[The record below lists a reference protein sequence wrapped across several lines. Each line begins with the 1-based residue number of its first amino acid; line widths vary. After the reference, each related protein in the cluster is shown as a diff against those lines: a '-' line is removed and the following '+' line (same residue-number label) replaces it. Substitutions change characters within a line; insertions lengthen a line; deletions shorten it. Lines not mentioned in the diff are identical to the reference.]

1 MTRMG
6 SYQYTDLLLTS
17 WECSCQKN
25 VRSVSYI
32 KFPQT
37 QYAIKGWIQC
47 VTASWLLITCVK
59 DN

>member
-17 WECSCQKN
+17 REGSCQKN

-37 QYAIKGWIQC
+37 QYQ
-47 VTASWLLITCVK
+47 SK
-59 DN
+59 DECSV